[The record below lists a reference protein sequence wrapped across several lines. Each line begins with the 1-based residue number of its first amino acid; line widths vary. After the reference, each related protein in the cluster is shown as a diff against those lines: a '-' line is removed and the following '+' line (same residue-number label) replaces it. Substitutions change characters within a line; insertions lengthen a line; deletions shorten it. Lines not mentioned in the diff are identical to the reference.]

1 MDERRKNAMDDR
13 HPQDEEKPIS
23 RRNLLGAVAAG
34 VGISALAGCETVDD
48 GPETGSRAQS
58 LLGDIPHLDKLR
70 EIDKA
75 RFVDVVTNG
84 YQGQVGV
91 MPAWKENPNVMK
103 WLDHLYAYLMA
114 RTDGVIPAGRL
125 ERFDR

>member
-75 RFVDVVTNG
+75 RFVDVVTN
-84 YQGQVGV
+84 
-91 MPAWKENPNVMK
+91 
-103 WLDHLYAYLMA
+103 D
-114 RTDGVIPAGRL
+114 D
-125 ERFDR
+125 DRIVVYFQDSAAPGTFLRAKFLPRSSF